1 MACADAAW
9 CSSEVLQRVSQSG
22 RVERPVDPEGPRKRT
37 PAFCEIEALE
47 AWMHVCSAPG
57 SRAEGVGD
65 ENQMALNL
73 AHYHPKQ
80 LGCF

>member
-1 MACADAAW
+1 M
-9 CSSEVLQRVSQSG
+9 
-22 RVERPVDPEGPRKRT
+22 DPEGPRKRT

-57 SRAEGVGD
+57 SLAEGVGD

-80 LGCF
+80 LGSF